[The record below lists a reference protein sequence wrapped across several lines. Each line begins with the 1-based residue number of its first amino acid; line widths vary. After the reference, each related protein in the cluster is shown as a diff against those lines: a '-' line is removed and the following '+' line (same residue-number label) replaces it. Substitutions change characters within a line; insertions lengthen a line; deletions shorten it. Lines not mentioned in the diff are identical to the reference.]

1 MLQNGK
7 TLDSVVTVSFNNC
20 GKLNGKS
27 INMKLIYSDIVTK
40 GNSPLLYW
48 TAYGSSMASN
58 NEWWYKL
65 IEHVTVKIYFY
76 YSNSNTPIN
85 LNTGYLSIFSEDPE
99 EGASSKTSSDRYL
112 YEKTRMKYSASVPS
126 QYVSRTYKNVLYGT
140 GETMDSTEAGTLECV
155 SFQYKNTN
163 NIEVELYALN
173 TKTDVGYHFQYDS
186 LTASK
191 PTNPQKTVDKTVANT
206 NDTLTYTVT
215 QNISKA
221 LDKNFYYKSL
231 VFKDVLNSNLSYIS
245 LNVYDEN
252 NRDVTATAGTTTF
265 ESSSRTLKYTF
276 SANYLKNMT
285 YKGQN
290 YKFIIKAKINTNT
303 TTGTITN
310 TSSTIINNSSNYTLT
325 SNAISTK
332 INYKV
337 VVHYLDPKGKKLA
350 DSETIMG
357 YENDKYITEAKN
369 FYGYELVATPQNS
382 KGQMKENTTVVTY
395 RYKLKDTNVNVKY
408 VDEKGKEIADTET
421 IKGKVFEKYTTSSK
435 NIYGYQLIETPQ
447 NSKGTMTEDSI
458 TVIYRYRLKDT
469 NVTVK
474 HENEQG
480 KEIADTETIKGKVFD
495 QYITLAKSIYGYR
508 LVDKPK
514 NFTGTMTENPINV
527 IYRYGLKD
535 TNVIVKYVNQEGNEI
550 TDNINM
556 KGKVFDQYVTSE
568 KRIYGYELIEIP
580 RNSKGTMTEDTITV
594 IYPYKLKDSN
604 VIARYENE
612 EGNEIAPDDTVKGK
626 VFDQYTTPVKNIY
639 GYELIEMPENSTG
652 TMTEDTITVT
662 YRYRLKDTNVTVK
675 HENEEG
681 KEIADTE
688 IINGKVFEPYST
700 SEKGIY
706 GYELIEIPENA
717 KGTMVEDT
725 ITVTYRYKLKDTNVN
740 VKYVDEDGKEIEGTQ
755 IIEGKVFEPYITSEK
770 NIYGYELIEI
780 PENAKGT
787 MTEDTI
793 IVTYHYKLKETNVN
807 VKYIDEEGKEIVNSE
822 IIEGKVFDQYVTSE
836 KNINGYE
843 LIEIPENAKGTMSED
858 IITVTYQYR
867 KLEFNIAVSQELT
880 KITLNNESKHISK
893 KLEIDRNTN
902 VNSFKVAYTITVSNP
917 SELEGSTVLYNDIPN
932 GYVALQQDNLGWIIN
947 DNIAY
952 RNVENLSIGE
962 TRDFTIILTATSS
975 DIMGI
980 VVNKVYCMDS
990 TCEPK
995 FEETTLVDNIDTKDF
1010 IISIKTGLTKH
1021 ITEII
1026 FVILFILTI
1035 ITIMLLIAR
1044 KNKKL

>member
-1 MLQNGK
+1 M
-7 TLDSVVTVSFNNC
+7 C
-20 GKLNGKS
+20 
-27 INMKLIYSDIVTK
+27 
-40 GNSPLLYW
+40 
-48 TAYGSSMASN
+48 
-58 NEWWYKL
+58 
-65 IEHVTVKIYFY
+65 
-76 YSNSNTPIN
+76 
-85 LNTGYLSIFSEDPE
+85 
-99 EGASSKTSSDRYL
+99 
-112 YEKTRMKYSASVPS
+112 
-126 QYVSRTYKNVLYGT
+126 
-140 GETMDSTEAGTLECV
+140 
-155 SFQYKNTN
+155 
-163 NIEVELYALN
+163 
-173 TKTDVGYHFQYDS
+173 GYHLQYDS
-186 LTASK
+186 LTATIPNK
-191 PTNPQKTVDKTVANT
+191 PKKTVDKTVANT
-206 NDTLTYTVT
+206 GDTVTYTVT

-221 LDKNFYYKSL
+221 LDKNFYYSSL

-252 NRDVTATAGTTTF
+252 NRDVTATAGSTTF

-276 SANYLKNMT
+276 SANYLKNMS

-290 YKFIIKAKINTNT
+290 YKFIVKAKINTNT

-325 SNAISTK
+325 SNAVSTK

-337 VVHYLDPKGKKLA
+337 VVHHLDQEGKKLA

-357 YENDKYITEAKN
+357 YENDTYTTKAKS
-369 FYGYELVATPQNS
+369 FFGYELVATPQNS

-408 VDEKGKEIADTET
+408 VDEKGKEIAETENL
-421 IKGKVFEKYTTSSK
+421 KGKVFDEYTTSEK
-435 NIYGYQLIETPQ
+435 NIYGYDLIEIPK
-447 NSKGTMTEDSI
+447 NAKGTMTENSI
-458 TVIYRYRLKDT
+458 TVTYCYRLKDT

-508 LVDKPK
+508 LIEIPK
-514 NFTGTMTENPINV
+514 NFKGTMTENPINV

-556 KGKVFDQYVTSE
+556 KGKVFDQYTTSE
-568 KRIYGYELIEIP
+568 KSIYGYELIETP
-580 RNSKGTMTEDTITV
+580 ENSTGTMIEDTITV

-604 VIARYENE
+604 VIAKYQNE
-612 EGNEIAPDDTVKGK
+612 EGNEIAPDEIVKGK

-652 TMTEDTITVT
+652 TMTEDTIIVT
-662 YRYRLKDTNVTVK
+662 YCYGLKATNVITKYQNEEGNEIAPDETVKGKVFDEYTTSEKNIYGYELIEIPENSTGTMTEDTIIVTYHYRLKATNVTVK

-688 IINGKVFEPYST
+688 TINGKVFELYST

-717 KGTMVEDT
+717 KGTMTEEP
-725 ITVTYRYKLKDTNVN
+725 ITVIYHYKLKDTNVN
-740 VKYVDEDGKEIEGTQ
+740 VKYVNEEGKEIESTQ
-755 IIEGKVFEPYITSEK
+755 TIEGKVFEPYITSEK

-787 MTEDTI
+787 MTEEPIT
-793 IVTYHYKLKETNVN
+793 VTYHYKLKDTNVN
-807 VKYIDEEGKEIVNSE
+807 VKYIDKEGKEIANSE

-843 LIEIPENAKGTMSED
+843 LIKIPENAKGTMSED

-880 KITLNNESKHISK
+880 RIILNNEPKHISN
-893 KLEIDRNTN
+893 KLEIDRNAN
-902 VNSFKVAYTITVSNP
+902 VNSLKIAYNIIVSNP
-917 SELEGSTVLYNDIPN
+917 SELDGSTVLCYDIPK
-932 GYVALQQDNLGWIIN
+932 GYVALEADNLGWTVEGKL
-947 DNIAY
+947 AH
-952 RNVENLSIGE
+952 RNVDNLAIGE
-962 TRDFTIILTATSS
+962 TRDFTIILTATSNEV
-975 DIMGI
+975 IGT
-980 VVNKVYCMDS
+980 VVNKVYCRNS
-990 TCEPK
+990 ICTPK
-995 FEETTLVDNIDTKDF
+995 FEETILKDNVDTKDF
-1010 IISIKTGLTKH
+1010 IISIKTGLAKH

-1026 FVILFILTI
+1026 FVILSILVI
-1035 ITIMLLIAR
+1035 IAIMLLIAR
-1044 KNKKL
+1044 KNKKV